1 MSVLSFP
8 LIRYVLT
15 AALRDK
21 IVITIFLMI
30 AIGAATAS
38 FLGAASVAE
47 QQELAVV
54 FGAGGLRFLGALGT
68 ILFCCFHIRRS
79 FEHKEVEFLLSRPI
93 SRIGFLI
100 SHAAAFM
107 IIGTAIA
114 AVISIAVSLIG
125 NADFEGLLLW
135 GSSLAVEYIIIA
147 TTALFFSM
155 VISSAAGSALACLGV
170 YVLARL
176 IGMLLGITYVMDN
189 TLIAFLGNIMEIISI
204 IIPRLDLMA
213 QTSWL
218 VYGLQ
223 GMDSIEFMGQG
234 GNMSTPWTVWLF
246 ENLRIGGFIFF
257 QGLFFTALLLGA
269 AVLDLL
275 KKQF

>member
-1 MSVLSFP
+1 MSVLSPP

-15 AALRDK
+15 AAIRDK
-21 IVITIFLMI
+21 IVITILLMI
-30 AIGAATAS
+30 AVGAGTAS

-79 FEHKEVEFLLSRPI
+79 FDHKEVEFLLSRPL

-107 IIGTAIA
+107 IIGTVIA
-114 AVISIAVSLIG
+114 VVISIAVFLIG
-125 NADFEGLLLW
+125 NADIQGLFIW
-135 GSSLAVEYIIIA
+135 GGSLAVEYIIVA

-155 VISSAAGSALACLGV
+155 VISSAAGSAMACLGV

-189 TLIAFLGNIMEIISI
+189 PLMVFLGYVMELISI
-204 IIPRLDLMA
+204 VIPRLDLMA
-213 QTSWL
+213 QTGWL
-218 VYGLQ
+218 VYGVD
-223 GMDSIEFMGQG
+223 GISSIEFMGQG
-234 GNMSTPWTVWLF
+234 GDLRTPWTVWLF
-246 ENLRIGGFIFF
+246 EHLRIGGFILV

-269 AVLDLL
+269 AILDLL

>member
-1 MSVLSFP
+1 MSVISLP
-8 LIRYVLT
+8 LVRYVLT

-21 IVITIFLMI
+21 IVITILLMI
-30 AIGAATAS
+30 AVGSGTAS

-47 QQELAVV
+47 QKELSVV

-79 FEHKEVEFLLSRPI
+79 FEHKEVEFLLSRPL

-100 SHAAAFM
+100 SHAVAFM
-107 IIGTAIA
+107 VIA
-114 AVISIAVSLIG
+114 STIALVISLAVMLIG
-125 NADFEGLLLW
+125 EADVFGLLLW

-155 VISSAAGSALACLGV
+155 VISSAAGSAMACLGV

-176 IGMLLGITYVMDN
+176 IGMLLGITHVMDN
-189 TLIAFLGNIMEIISI
+189 SLLVFLGYIMDFISI
-204 IIPRLDLMA
+204 VIPRIDLMA

-218 VYGLQ
+218 VYGIDGL
-223 GMDSIEFMGQG
+223 DSIEFMGQ
-234 GNMSTPWTVWLF
+234 NSDMASPWTIWMF
-246 ENLRIGGFIFF
+246 EHLRIGGFIFL

-269 AVLDLL
+269 AILDLL